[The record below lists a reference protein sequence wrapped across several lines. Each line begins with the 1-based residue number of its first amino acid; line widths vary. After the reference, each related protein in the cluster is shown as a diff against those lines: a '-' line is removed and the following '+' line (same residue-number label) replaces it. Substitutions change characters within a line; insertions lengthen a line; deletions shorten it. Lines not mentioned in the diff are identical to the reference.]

1 MIPEK
6 FVSKI
11 PAGFLIDKMGSHLA
25 TGFLG
30 ESSLKKDS
38 INKEIDS
45 LDLSNEET
53 RMQVFEKIGPSFYD
67 SDEEMQSVSDQGVS
81 GLRYIDNSLGEKLAK
96 EKCLEHFVSF
106 VSNTIRI
113 NENKLKRIK
122 GALPFF
128 MLSKEN
134 KDKYKRLSKK
144 VEIMNAIE
152 SGDRDILE
160 QYSPVKDVFRIDR
173 DKELSV
179 ITPLDDNMEFF
190 LADRQRIVIE
200 SVFPVMSEFRN
211 YFVEDEN
218 VDGYIEYRF
227 VDKEGDFKHTFSM
240 KDIDIFSKCV
250 IKVST
255 QSCIFASKEDA
266 VAFLAEEKERLD
278 KAYAKVL

>member
-6 FVSKI
+6 FVSKV
-11 PAGFLIDKMGSHLA
+11 PAGFLIDKMGNHLA

-106 VSNTIRI
+106 VSNTIRT

-152 SGDRDILE
+152 SGNRDVIE

-200 SVFPVMSEFRN
+200 SVFPVMSEFRT

-227 VDKEGDFKHTFSM
+227 VDKEGDYKHTFSM
-240 KDIDIFSKCV
+240 KDMDLFEKGV

-255 QSCIFASKEDA
+255 QSRIFANKKDA